1 MKAKSKRNR
10 NTSRPSPLPRVVSVF
25 DGSSDRRLTR
35 RGSTVLA
42 DDRPQRRGS
51 SDSSQS

>member
-10 NTSRPSPLPRVVSVF
+10 NTSRPSPLPRVVSAF

-35 RGSTVLA
+35 RGSTGLA
-42 DDRPQRRGS
+42 DDRPRRGS